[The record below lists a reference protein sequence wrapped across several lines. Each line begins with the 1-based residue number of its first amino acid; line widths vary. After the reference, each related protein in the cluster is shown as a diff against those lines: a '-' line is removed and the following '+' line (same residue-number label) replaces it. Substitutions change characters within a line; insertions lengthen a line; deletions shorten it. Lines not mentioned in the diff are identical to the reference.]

1 VVVKGD
7 HVSMNDAIDD
17 SMRVQSK
24 TLNVE
29 LLYTKHVYPEPLL
42 LETSYP
48 QASPTFHPS

>member
-1 VVVKGD
+1 
-7 HVSMNDAIDD
+7 MNDAIDD
-17 SMRVQSK
+17 SMRGQSK

-29 LLYTKHVYPEPLL
+29 LIYTKHVYPKPLL